1 MVRFSFS
8 PIGIGRSALLN
19 SGLSMRCRSSAT
31 FWSSERDIRICTSLR
46 TCGIG
51 SANPSLLSA
60 PCSAGT
66 AKRSMSIERVPAV
79 VYCLGTAM
87 TV

>member
-1 MVRFSFS
+1 MERFTVS
-8 PIGIGRSALLN
+8 PQGIGRSAALN
-19 SGLSMRCRSSAT
+19 SGSSIRCNSSAT
-31 FWSSERDIRICTSLR
+31 SCSRERDVRICTSLR

-51 SANPSLLSA
+51 SANPSPLSA

-66 AKRSMSIERVPAV
+66 AKRSMSMDKVPAV
-79 VYCLGTAM
+79 VNCLGTEV